1 MWGGHHRPAP
11 VEETPVMLTI
21 PRPISRPVIMR
32 SRLML
37 ETASELVAANE
48 WHDKQ
53 VMILMRPQGDT
64 KWRTRFF
71 ASDAPGSVDAVA
83 SGEADIAICNPGGVL
98 AMALR
103 GRGPYKTPI
112 PLRAIMVIPQ
122 FDQLGFAVSGK
133 TGLKTLGDLKRT
145 RYPLRI
151 SLRGQPDHSVH
162 LICNHVLAAYG
173 ISLDDIVSWGG
184 KVVYTEGMPNRPD
197 RLGAV
202 ECGDLDAVWDEA
214 LPVFAREA
222 IELGMRFLAVDDQE
236 LKALEADGL
245 MRAAITDE
253 EYPGVGETVWTVDF
267 SGWPVF
273 CLAAAPDEMVYNF
286 CAGLEARKDRIPW
299 YGEGPMPL
307 DKLCKDSKEAPLYL
321 PLHPGAERFWR
332 ERGYLT

>member
-1 MWGGHHRPAP
+1 
-11 VEETPVMLTI
+11 MLTI
-21 PRPISRPVIMR
+21 PIPISRPVIMR

-48 WHDKQ
+48 WRDKQ

-71 ASDAPGSVDAVA
+71 ASDAPGSVNAVA
-83 SGEADIAICNPGGVL
+83 SGEAHIAICNPGGVL
-98 AMALR
+98 GMALR
-103 GRGPYKTPI
+103 GRGPYKKPI
-112 PLRAIMVIPQ
+112 PLRSIMVIPQ
-122 FDQLGFAVSGK
+122 FDQLGFAVSIK

-151 SLRGQPDHSVH
+151 SLRGQPDHSIH
-162 LICNHVLAAYG
+162 LVCNHVLAAYG
-173 ISLDDIVSWGG
+173 ISFDDIVSWGG
-184 KVVYTEGMPNRPD
+184 KVVHTEGMPNHPE

-202 ECGDLDAVWDEA
+202 ERGELDAVWDEA
-214 LPVFAREA
+214 LPVFAPRA
-222 IELGMRFLAVDDQE
+222 IELGMRFLAVDKPE
-236 LKALEADGL
+236 LSALEADGL

-253 EYPGVGETVWTVDF
+253 EYPGVGEAVWTIDF

-273 CLAAAPDEMVYNF
+273 CLATAPDKMIYNF

-299 YGEGPMPL
+299 FGEGPMPL
-307 DKLCKDSKEAPLYL
+307 EKLCKDSKEAPLYL

>member
-1 MWGGHHRPAP
+1 
-11 VEETPVMLTI
+11 MLTI

-48 WHDKQ
+48 WDDKQ

-245 MRAAITDE
+245 MRAAITEE

-273 CLAAAPDEMVYNF
+273 CLAAASDEMVYNF

-307 DKLCKDSKEAPLYL
+307 DKLCKDSKEGPLYL